1 MKPLTL
7 IIAGLFI
14 LNLITNA
21 QYRINKTKY
30 DLKAYHYQVGD
41 PYNPGVMGFA
51 SFVIPGLGQIL
62 EGETARG
69 FGFFGGF
76 VGLNIIKYRIL
87 MRPSSGPLNGVTSLN
102 RNTVRYV
109 LAGLHIWSLFDAI
122 HVAKINNMA
131 FRDQNKTTFD
141 LQLLPYVGSY
151 DYSTLNNEVPVGLTL
166 LINF

>member
-1 MKPLTL
+1 MKILAL
-7 IIAGLFI
+7 IIAGLIF
-14 LNLITNA
+14 LNLITDA

-30 DLKAYHYQVGD
+30 DLKAYHYQFGD
-41 PYNPGVMGFA
+41 PFNPGVMGFA

-62 EGETARG
+62 EGETVRG
-69 FGFFGGF
+69 LGFFGGF
-76 VGLNIIKYRIL
+76 VGLNIIKYRIR
-87 MRPSSGPLNGVTSLN
+87 MGHPIGSSNKVTSL
-102 RNTVRYV
+102 NTVRYV

-122 HVAKINNMA
+122 HVARVNNMA

>member
-1 MKPLTL
+1 MKILTL
-7 IIAGLFI
+7 ILAGLII
-14 LNLITNA
+14 LNLITDA

-30 DLKAYHYQVGD
+30 DLKTYHYQVGD

-62 EGETARG
+62 EGETVRG
-69 FGFFGGF
+69 LGFFGGF

-87 MRPSSGPLNGVTSLN
+87 RRPSSGPLNGVTSLN

-122 HVAKINNMA
+122 HVARVNNMV

-151 DYSTLNNEVPVGLTL
+151 DYSTLNNEVPVGLTF

>member
-1 MKPLTL
+1 MKIISL
-7 IIAGLFI
+7 IIAGLLI
-14 LNLITNA
+14 LNIISNA

-30 DLKAYHYQVGD
+30 DLKGYHYQFGD
-41 PYNPGVMGFA
+41 PFNPGVMGFA
-51 SFVIPGLGQIL
+51 SLIIPGLGQIL

-69 FGFFGGF
+69 LGFFGGF

-122 HVAKINNMA
+122 HFAKVNNMV

-141 LQLLPYVGSY
+141 LQLMPYLGSY
-151 DYSTLNNEVPVGLTL
+151 DYFTLNNEVPVGLTL